1 MAVYEGTDT
10 NVLPENSVL
19 ENFRIGED
27 PVKNSIRLR
36 DLMQFSGRNILKSG
50 WRAF

>member
-1 MAVYEGTDT
+1 MAVYEGTGT

-27 PVKNSIRLR
+27 PVNFEKFDS
-36 DLMQFSGRNILKSG
+36 
-50 WRAF
+50 A